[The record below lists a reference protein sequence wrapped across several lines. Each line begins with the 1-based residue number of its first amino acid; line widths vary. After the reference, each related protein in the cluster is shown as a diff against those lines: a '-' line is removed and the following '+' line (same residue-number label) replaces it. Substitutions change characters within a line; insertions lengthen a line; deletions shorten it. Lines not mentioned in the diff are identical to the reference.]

1 MEKEIILVEKKVF
14 EKLIEQ
20 IKFLSK
26 KVSLMHKR
34 DMNKRLNEYLDSEQV
49 CNILNIKPRTLQ
61 TYRDSGRIGF
71 SQIAHK
77 IYYRGS
83 DVEKFLKDNIINKNN

>member
-1 MEKEIILVEKKVF
+1 MEKEIILIEKKVL
-14 EKLIEQ
+14 EKLIEK
-20 IKFLSK
+20 IHFLSK

-61 TYRDSGRIGF
+61 TYRDTGRIEF

-77 IYYRGS
+77 IYYRVS
-83 DVEKFLKDNIINKNN
+83 DVERFLKNNMINKK